1 MRSKNN
7 YFSKN
12 PLADGIKNSCPLIYD
27 VLVSLAA
34 TIKEKTGIS
43 INDDEIAYIAFH
55 LGSAL
60 EAQKSLT
67 EKITV
72 ALYCP
77 SYYDM
82 SLKVTDVIKRYY
94 SDELL
99 ITNIL
104 TDESD
109 FDKIKDTNLIITTI
123 PVSVI
128 TSIPM
133 IQISIFLNQ
142 KDRQLL
148 NEKIEA
154 IRKLKKRSVLKAI

>member
-1 MRSKNN
+1 
-7 YFSKN
+7 
-12 PLADGIKNSCPLIYD
+12 
-27 VLVSLAA
+27 
-34 TIKEKTGIS
+34 
-43 INDDEIAYIAFH
+43 
-55 LGSAL
+55 
-60 EAQKSLT
+60 
-67 EKITV
+67 
-72 ALYCP
+72 
-77 SYYDM
+77 M

-133 IQISIFLNQ
+133 IQISILLNQ

-148 NEKIEA
+148 NEKIET

>member
-1 MRSKNN
+1 
-7 YFSKN
+7 
-12 PLADGIKNSCPLIYD
+12 
-27 VLVSLAA
+27 
-34 TIKEKTGIS
+34 
-43 INDDEIAYIAFH
+43 
-55 LGSAL
+55 
-60 EAQKSLT
+60 
-67 EKITV
+67 
-72 ALYCP
+72 
-77 SYYDM
+77 M

-148 NEKIEA
+148 NEKIET
-154 IRKLKKRSVLKAI
+154 IRKLKKRSVFEGYLKELLLPDSLRS

>member
-1 MRSKNN
+1 
-7 YFSKN
+7 
-12 PLADGIKNSCPLIYD
+12 
-27 VLVSLAA
+27 
-34 TIKEKTGIS
+34 
-43 INDDEIAYIAFH
+43 
-55 LGSAL
+55 
-60 EAQKSLT
+60 
-67 EKITV
+67 
-72 ALYCP
+72 
-77 SYYDM
+77 M

-148 NEKIEA
+148 N
-154 IRKLKKRSVLKAI
+154 

>member
-1 MRSKNN
+1 
-7 YFSKN
+7 
-12 PLADGIKNSCPLIYD
+12 
-27 VLVSLAA
+27 
-34 TIKEKTGIS
+34 
-43 INDDEIAYIAFH
+43 
-55 LGSAL
+55 
-60 EAQKSLT
+60 
-67 EKITV
+67 
-72 ALYCP
+72 
-77 SYYDM
+77 M

-148 NEKIEA
+148 NEKIET
-154 IRKLKKRSVLKAI
+154 IRKLKNAAFLKAI

>member
-1 MRSKNN
+1 MVLK
-7 YFSKN
+7 
-12 PLADGIKNSCPLIYD
+12 PPALLIYD
-27 VLVSLAA
+27 ISVSLAA

-82 SLKVTDVIKRYY
+82 KS
-94 SDELL
+94 
-99 ITNIL
+99 
-104 TDESD
+104 
-109 FDKIKDTNLIITTI
+109 
-123 PVSVI
+123 
-128 TSIPM
+128 
-133 IQISIFLNQ
+133 
-142 KDRQLL
+142 
-148 NEKIEA
+148 
-154 IRKLKKRSVLKAI
+154 

>member
-1 MRSKNN
+1 
-7 YFSKN
+7 
-12 PLADGIKNSCPLIYD
+12 
-27 VLVSLAA
+27 
-34 TIKEKTGIS
+34 
-43 INDDEIAYIAFH
+43 
-55 LGSAL
+55 
-60 EAQKSLT
+60 
-67 EKITV
+67 
-72 ALYCP
+72 
-77 SYYDM
+77 M

-148 NEKIEA
+148 NEKIET